1 MDLSQFAVDSLVVAA
16 VFILMN
22 LVGKPLIEAFLKP
35 DAPAHDVTVQAVAV
49 LLGVVGIFL
58 DHGFPATSDGHS
70 WLLLV
75 VSGILSGA
83 SAIGVYHV
91 TKTSTGT
98 AGSTIAAP
106 SATDLA
112 TALSAALGPLVNRP
126 ISVTV
131 QQPPVPTP
139 KPTPIPTGTL
149 KQVVDGMNSQTATPA
164 PAPSPSP
171 EPPAPA
177 DRPAPPP
184 SA

>member
-35 DAPAHDVTVQAVAV
+35 DSPAHDVTVQAVAV
-49 LLGVVGIFL
+49 LLGVAGIFL

-91 TKTSTGT
+91 TKTSTGGANSAT
-98 AGSTIAAP
+98 VSPGLT
-106 SATDLA
+106 ATDLA
-112 TALSAALGPLVNRP
+112 AAFAAALTPVLARLGAPSGAGTWAFPPAANANSRDNVP
-126 ISVTV
+126 VTL
-131 QQPPVPTP
+131 PPAGTP
-139 KPTPIPTGTL
+139 PQSPAPEPAAPA
-149 KQVVDGMNSQTATPA
+149 ATPA
-164 PAPSPSP
+164 
-171 EPPAPA
+171 
-177 DRPAPPP
+177 
-184 SA
+184 

>member
-22 LVGKPLIEAFLKP
+22 LLGKPLIEAFLKP
-35 DAPAHDVTVQAVAV
+35 DAPAHDVAVQAVAV

-91 TKTSTGT
+91 TKTSTGGANSTGT
-98 AGSTIAAP
+98 AVLTAA
-106 SATDLA
+106 DLA
-112 TALSAALGPLVNRP
+112 TAVAAALAPVLAKLAAP
-126 ISVTV
+126 ATPHPDHTFAYTF
-131 QQPPVPTP
+131 PPVPAPEPAIETAV
-139 KPTPIPTGTL
+139 TL
-149 KQVVDGMNSQTATPA
+149 PPAVAPPSPA
-164 PAPSPSP
+164 PGPAAPAA
-171 EPPAPA
+171 PPA
-177 DRPAPPP
+177 
-184 SA
+184 